1 VFSVFTKV
9 ARAGLELKHTAV
21 MLLHPSGYGFGK
33 TRVRSAEIIP
43 VGFMEPVRS
52 SMNRISRIILAFS
65 FVAAAAA
72 AQTSAPTP
80 AGSKQSDSNNQSKQP
95 DSQHKMDRAA
105 AYYHYTLAHMYEE
118 QVTMYGRSEMANKAL
133 EEYRLAIEADPSS
146 EFLTSALAELYV
158 KTGRIRDAVL
168 EAQDILKRD
177 PNNLEARKLLGRIY
191 LRSLGDEPGNASGS
205 DNMLKLAIDQY
216 EQIVKIEPNNVDDH
230 LLLGRLYR
238 LNNDLQ
244 KAEAELKIAVKLD
257 PDSEEAV
264 TTLALLYTDEGDS
277 THALQV
283 LSSVP
288 DTGRSAKLYA
298 ALGATYEQRKDYKSA
313 IDAYQHAIQLDRDN
327 LDAIRGLAENYLNDG
342 QIDRALDQYKVI
354 ADANPEDAQT
364 YLRISEIYRRQGK
377 FQDALDNLKKAQ
389 AMVPDALEVPYNI
402 AEVYEAQGRYDD
414 AEKILLDLL
423 KKTDKPDSSY
433 SQGDRN
439 NRAIFIERLGMIYR
453 DQENY
458 TAAAE
463 TFRKLIPLGDDNART
478 GYQDVID
485 TYREAKL
492 WPEATATA
500 KEAAQKLP
508 NDRELRMVLDAQL
521 ADTGDPEKPLA
532 DVRSLLKGTHED
544 REVYLRLAIMDTRL
558 KRWSD
563 AEEALNKAEQLSTKA
578 EDKEYVY
585 FLRGSTYERE
595 KKYDQSEAEFKKIL
609 AANPQNAA
617 TLNYLGY
624 MNADRGVEL
633 EEALSYIKEA
643 VSLEPSNG
651 AYLDSLGWA
660 YFKLG
665 KYEMAEEN
673 LTKASLHMAS
683 DPTVQDHLGDLYQKT
698 GRLKLAA
705 AHWERAM
712 EEWNKTVPAEVDGDL
727 FAATQKKL
735 DAAKVRLAKE
745 ESEKR

>member
-1 VFSVFTKV
+1 
-9 ARAGLELKHTAV
+9 
-21 MLLHPSGYGFGK
+21 MLY
-33 TRVRSAEIIP
+33 RSAQSSNTFRSIKSYFAGSGMTASGVNRLFRAAF
-43 VGFMEPVRS
+43 VGVLLVP
-52 SMNRISRIILAFS
+52 
-65 FVAAAAA
+65 AAAAFAQANPSVGAPSKAADSKA
-72 AQTSAPTP
+72 AQPAPR
-80 AGSKQSDSNNQSKQP
+80 KVDK
-95 DSQHKMDRAA
+95 AA
-105 AYYHYTLAHMYEE
+105 AYYHYTLAHLYEE
-118 QVTMYGRSEMANKAL
+118 QVTAYGRSELANKAM

-146 EFLTSALAELYV
+146 EFLTSGLAELYV

-177 PNNLEARKLLGRIY
+177 PSNIEAHKLLGRIY
-191 LRSLGDEPGNASGS
+191 LRSLGDMPGSTNGS
-205 DNMLKLAIDQY
+205 ENVLKLAIEQY

-238 LNNDLQ
+238 LDSDSQ
-244 KAEAELKIAVKLD
+244 KAETELKTAVKLD
-257 PDSEEAV
+257 PESEEAV
-264 TTLALLYTDEGDS
+264 TTLALLYTDEGD
-277 THALQV
+277 TAHALQV

-313 IDAYQHAIQLDRDN
+313 IDAYKHAITLDRDN
-327 LDAIRGLAENYLNDG
+327 LDAIRGYAENLLNDG
-342 QIDRALDQYKVI
+342 QIEAALDQYKVI

-377 FQDALDNLKKAQ
+377 YDQALESLKKAE

-402 AEVYEAQGRYDD
+402 AVVYEAQGRYD
-414 AEKILLDLL
+414 ESVKILQDLL
-423 KKTDKPDSSY
+423 KKTEKPDSSY
-433 SQGDRN
+433 SQSDRN
-439 NRAIFIERLGMIYR
+439 NRGIFIERLGMVYR

-458 TAAAE
+458 PAAVEA
-463 TFRKLIPLGDDNART
+463 FRKMIPLGDDNSRT

-485 TYREAKL
+485 TYREAKQ
-492 WPEATATA
+492 WPQATAAA

-508 NDRELRMVLDAQL
+508 DDREIRMVLDAQL

-532 DVRSLLKGTHED
+532 DVRSLLKGKPED
-544 REVYLRLAIMDTRL
+544 REVYVRLAIMYTRL

-563 AEEALNKAEQLSTKA
+563 ADEALNKAEQLSTKA
-578 EDKEYVY
+578 EDKEYIY

-595 KKYDQSEAEFKKIL
+595 KKYDGAEAEFKKVL
-609 AANPQNAA
+609 ASNPQSAM

-624 MNADRGVEL
+624 MNADRGVQL
-633 EEALSYIKEA
+633 EDSLNQIKQA
-643 VSLEPSNG
+643 VSMDPTNG

-665 KYEMAEEN
+665 KYDLAEESLN
-673 LTKASLHMAS
+673 KASLRMGS
-683 DPTVQDHLGDLYQKT
+683 DPTVQDHLGDLFQKT

-705 AHWERAM
+705 AHWERAV
-712 EEWNKTVPAEVDGDL
+712 EEWNKTVPAEVDTDL
-727 FAATQKKL
+727 LATTQKKL

-745 ESEKR
+745 DSQNQ

>member
-1 VFSVFTKV
+1 
-9 ARAGLELKHTAV
+9 
-21 MLLHPSGYGFGK
+21 
-33 TRVRSAEIIP
+33 
-43 VGFMEPVRS
+43 
-52 SMNRISRIILAFS
+52 MNRIFRSVLVLS
-65 FVAAAAA
+65 FFAAAAA
-72 AQTSAPTP
+72 AQSKPASPAPKPADSKAAPSTP
-80 AGSKQSDSNNQSKQP
+80 RPA
-95 DSQHKMDRAA
+95 DRAA

-118 QVTMYGRSEMANKAL
+118 QITIYGRSELANKAMD
-133 EEYRLAIEADPSS
+133 EYRLAIEADPSS

-177 PNNLEARKLLGRIY
+177 PNNLEAHKLLGRIY
-191 LRSLGDEPGNASGS
+191 LRSLGDLPGGGS
-205 DNMLKLAIDQY
+205 NNGTDNVLKLAIEQY

-244 KAEAELKIAVKLD
+244 KAETELKTAVKLD
-257 PDSEEAV
+257 PDSEEAI
-264 TTLALLYTDEGDS
+264 TTLSLLYTDEGD
-277 THALQV
+277 TAHALQV

-288 DTGRSAKLYA
+288 DTRRSAKLYA
-298 ALGATYEQRKDYKSA
+298 ALGATYEQRKEYKSA
-313 IDAYQHAIQLDRDN
+313 IDAYKHAIQSDRDN
-327 LDAIRGLAENYLNDG
+327 LDAIRGLAENLLNDG
-342 QIDRALDQYKVI
+342 QIDAALDQYKVI

-377 FQDALDNLKKAQ
+377 YDEALDGLKKAQ

-402 AEVYEAQGRYDD
+402 AVVYQAQGRYDE
-414 AEKILLDLL
+414 AEKVLQDLL
-423 KKTDKPDSSY
+423 KKTEKSENSY
-433 SQGDRN
+433 SQADRN
-439 NRAIFIERLGMIYR
+439 NRAIFIERLGMVYR

-458 TAAAE
+458 TSAVE
-463 TFRKLIPLGDDNART
+463 TFRKMIPLGDENART

-485 TYREAKL
+485 TYREAKE
-492 WPEATATA
+492 WTQATAAA

-508 NDRELRMVLDAQL
+508 NDREVRMVLDAQL

-532 DVRSLLKGTHED
+532 DVRSMLKGAPED
-544 REVYLRLAIMDTRL
+544 REVYLRLSIMYTRL
-558 KRWSD
+558 KRWSE
-563 AEEALNKAEQLSTKA
+563 AEESLNKTEELSLKA
-578 EDKEYVY
+578 EDKENVY

-595 KKYDQSEAEFKKIL
+595 KKYEQAEAEFRKIL
-609 AANPQNAA
+609 AVNPQNAA

-624 MNADRGVEL
+624 MNAERDVRL
-633 EEALSYIKEA
+633 EESLNYIKQA
-643 VSLEPSNG
+643 VSSEPTNG

-665 KYEMAEEN
+665 KYDLAEEN
-673 LTKASLHMAS
+673 LSKASLRMGS

-705 AHWERAM
+705 AHWERAVQ
-712 EEWNKTVPAEVDGDL
+712 EWNKTVAAEVDTDL

-745 ESEKR
+745 GSGNQ